1 MCECVCDRM
10 CARALVHPLCVWER
24 GVGRETQTERQ
35 TDRQI
40 DRMWTEHWHT
50 PDSVCVFMC
59 FWRPC
64 FWEAVAGSCLI
75 EAGSASF
82 LLWCCTRLSNYSQP
96 QGDSPVFASYLT
108 RRVRVED
115 VCHCIWILM
124 NGAHQVCLTNVT
136 LCCLP
141 IIHPFIQFKQLSW
154 ARIHILYN
162 FSEIHSLMLV
172 YPQI

>member
-24 GVGRETQTERQ
+24 GVGRETQPTSQ
-35 TDRQI
+35 PDRQNVNRSI
-40 DRMWTEHWHT
+40 GTHLTQCVCVHVLLKTMLLGGSRRFLPCWGKLCLIPAVVLHT
-50 PDSVCVFMC
+50 PV
-59 FWRPC
+59 
-64 FWEAVAGSCLI
+64 
-75 EAGSASF
+75 
-82 LLWCCTRLSNYSQP
+82 YSQP

-108 RRVRVED
+108 GRVRVED
-115 VCHCIWILM
+115 VCHCIWILT

-136 LCCLP
+136 LRCLP

-154 ARIHILYN
+154 ASNHILYN
-162 FSEIHSLMLV
+162 FSEVHSSMLV